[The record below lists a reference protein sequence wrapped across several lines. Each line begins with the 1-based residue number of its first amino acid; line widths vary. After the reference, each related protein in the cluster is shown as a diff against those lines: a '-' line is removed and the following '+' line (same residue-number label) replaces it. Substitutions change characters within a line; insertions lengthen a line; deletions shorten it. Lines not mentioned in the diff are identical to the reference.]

1 MHNDT
6 IAAIATPIGTGG
18 ISIIKVSGPEA
29 VASVASIFRPRHPHR
44 IIQKVASQNMIYGHI
59 VDGPQGGVIDEVL
72 VAVLRGPHSFTG
84 EDVVEIN
91 CHGGR
96 QVTQAIL
103 QILLEGGLRLADPGE
118 FTRRAFLNG
127 RIDLTQVEG
136 TIDLI
141 NAQSRRAARLGSYL
155 IDDGLGRPLRKMRSI
170 VMETRAQIE
179 AAIDFCD
186 EDETEISAD
195 SIKMGLQRDLLPA
208 LNTLID
214 AFTAGDR
221 VRHGLRIVLAGK
233 PNVGKSSLM
242 NQLLGRERV
251 IVTQVPGTTRDAVE
265 ESFEIE
271 GLPIVLTDTAGLRDS
286 DDPIERIGQEKAHR
300 AIKGADLVLLMI
312 DASQPLDDADLG
324 LVRKLKNDPCLIV
337 RNKVDLIPDPEQRA
351 TLEEEPN
358 DGYIDIS
365 ALHGQGLDGLKESIL
380 ATAGLDR
387 RDEAD
392 GCIPNLRQKDL
403 LVKARRALSNI
414 LDMPSGRAALETMA
428 IDIKDCERYFNQIL
442 GDDVEPDVLDAIFQ
456 RFCIGK

>member
-1 MHNDT
+1 MLNF
-6 IAAIATPIGTGG
+6 
-18 ISIIKVSGPEA
+18 ISYARFLNKGAYCI
-29 VASVASIFRPRHPHR
+29 
-44 IIQKVASQNMIYGHI
+44 
-59 VDGPQGGVIDEVL
+59 
-72 VAVLRGPHSFTG
+72 
-84 EDVVEIN
+84 
-91 CHGGR
+91 
-96 QVTQAIL
+96 
-103 QILLEGGLRLADPGE
+103 PGE

-141 NAQSRRAARLGSYL
+141 NAQSRRAARIGSYL
-155 IDDGLGRPLRKMRSI
+155 LDEGLGRPLREMLTI
-170 VMETRAQIE
+170 TTETRALIE

-195 SIKMGLQRDLLPA
+195 RIKTGLQRDLLPA
-208 LNTLID
+208 LNKLIS
-214 AFTAGDR
+214 AFAAGDC

-271 GLPIVLTDTAGLRDS
+271 GVPIVLTDTAGLRAS
-286 DDPIERIGQEKAHR
+286 DDPIERIGQERAHR
-300 AIKGADLVLLMI
+300 AIMGSDLVLLMI
-312 DASQPLDDADLG
+312 DASQPIDDTDLD
-324 LVRKLKNDPCLIV
+324 LVRKLKDHPCLIV
-337 RNKVDLIPDPEQRA
+337 RNKIDLIPDPYQRA
-351 TLEEEPN
+351 ALEEEPN

-365 ALHGQGLDGLKESIL
+365 ALYGQGLDGLKERIL
-380 ATAGLDR
+380 AEAGLDR

-403 LVKARRALSNI
+403 LVKARQVLSNI
-414 LDMPSGRAALETMA
+414 LDAPSESAALETMA
-428 IDIKDCERYFNQIL
+428 IDLKDCERYFNQIL
-442 GDDVEPDVLDAIFQ
+442 GNDVEPDVLDAIFQ